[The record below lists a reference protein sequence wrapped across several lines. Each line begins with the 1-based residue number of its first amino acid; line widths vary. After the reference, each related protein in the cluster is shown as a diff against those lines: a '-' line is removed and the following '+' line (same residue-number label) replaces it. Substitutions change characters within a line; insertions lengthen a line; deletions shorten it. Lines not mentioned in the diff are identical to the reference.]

1 MELQQLRYFM
11 AICER
16 GSFTRAADQCAITQ
30 PALTRAIRKLEEE
43 LGGTLFDRDASGTQL
58 SRFGRSVRPFL
69 EQTLRAADAARVKA
83 RNFLRSDSNQL
94 RLGVAPTMPPAMLI
108 RPLSEIRRKI
118 AEFGLEL
125 TQSDVTTIT
134 QQLEDGDLEVA
145 IVPAGVR
152 LPERVHQWPLYEVSA
167 RLAVP
172 AQHALASLPE
182 VPPEALDGEV
192 WIDRADCPLSR
203 AFMDHCT
210 GSGIQLSVRHRAT
223 SDDQVQHLVAAGFGC
238 SILSSHTLPVTGVV
252 TRQIQGF
259 DERQQVV
266 LMAVAGRPF
275 NKVSEVFVR
284 LARARDW
291 SSLQSGDNQA
301 A

>member
-11 AICER
+11 ALCER
-16 GSFTRAADQCAITQ
+16 GSFTKAADQCAITQ
-30 PALTRAIRKLEEE
+30 PALTRAIRKLEDE
-43 LGGTLFDRDASGTQL
+43 LGGALFERDASGAQL

-69 EQTLRAADAARVKA
+69 DQTLRAAEAAQIKA
-83 RNFLRSDSNQL
+83 RSFLRSDSNQL
-94 RLGVAPTMPPAMLI
+94 RLGVAPTMPPALLM
-108 RPLSEIRRKI
+108 RPLREIRQKI

-125 TQSDVTTIT
+125 TQNDVSTIA

-145 IVPAGVR
+145 IVPAGSR
-152 LPERVHQWPLYEVSA
+152 LPDRVHQWPLCTESA
-167 RLAVP
+167 RLAIP
-172 AQHALASLPE
+172 TQHPLASLPE

-192 WIDRADCPLSR
+192 WIERTDGPLSR
-203 AFMDHCT
+203 AFVDHCA
-210 GSGIQLSVRHRAT
+210 GRGIQLSVRHRAT

-238 SILSSHTLPVTGVV
+238 SVMSSLTVPMHGVT

-259 DERQQVV
+259 DECQQVV
-266 LMAVAGRPF
+266 LAAVAGRPF

-291 SSLQSGDNQA
+291 SSV
-301 A
+301 

>member
-11 AICER
+11 ALCER
-16 GSFTRAADQCAITQ
+16 GSFTRAAEQCAITQ
-30 PALTRAIRKLEEE
+30 PALTRAIKKLEEE
-43 LGGTLFDRDASGTQL
+43 LGGTLFERDASGAQL
-58 SRFGRSVRPFL
+58 SRFGRTVRPFL
-69 EQTLRAADAARVKA
+69 DQTLRAADAAQVKA
-83 RNFLRSDSNQL
+83 RSFLRSDSNQL
-94 RLGVAPTMPPAMLI
+94 RLGMAPTMPPAMLM
-108 RPLSEIRRKI
+108 RPLREIRRKI

-125 TQSDVTTIT
+125 TQGDVSTIA

-145 IVPAGVR
+145 IMPAGSR
-152 LPERVHQWPLYEVSA
+152 LPDRVHQWPLYEEAA

-172 AQHALASLPE
+172 ARHALASLPE

-192 WIDRADCPLSR
+192 WIDRADNPLSR
-203 AFMDHCT
+203 AFMEHCA
-210 GSGIQLSVRHRAT
+210 GRGIQLSVRHRAT

-238 SILSSHTLPVTGVV
+238 SILSSHTMPVSGVV

-259 DERQQVV
+259 DGGQQVV
-266 LMAVAGRPF
+266 LVAVAGRPF

-291 SSLQSGDNQA
+291 SSVQSGEGNDS
-301 A
+301 